1 MNETKVKRARYLE
14 LADELRIGHS
24 LRADCGVDTR
34 DPQRAEGPLLELAVC
49 VGKLQA
55 LFDRIF
61 RNGPNVS
68 P

>member
-1 MNETKVKRARYLE
+1 MWCPKCKTEYIDGITKC
-14 LADELRIGHS
+14 
-24 LRADCGVDTR
+24 ADCGVDTR

-49 VGKLQA
+49 IGKLQA

-61 RNGPNVS
+61 RNGSNVS